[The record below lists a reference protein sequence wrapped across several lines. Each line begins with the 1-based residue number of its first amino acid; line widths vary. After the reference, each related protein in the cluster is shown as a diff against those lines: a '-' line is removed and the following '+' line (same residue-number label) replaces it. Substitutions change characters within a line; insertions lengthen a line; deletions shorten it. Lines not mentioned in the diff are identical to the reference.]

1 VDERLIAF
9 CLAAAL
15 LIVVPGPSVVFA
27 VGRALSVGRRRALAA
42 VVGNE
47 LGLMVQ
53 VAAVAGGLGAIITA
67 SAVAFTVLKLAGAA
81 YLVVLGVNAI
91 RHRHEAFAAL
101 GRAGAAPDGRRGVGR
116 GVLDGVAV
124 GSLNPKSAVFFTAF
138 LPQFVDPGAPVAG
151 QVLLLGAVF
160 TGIALVLDS
169 LWVLAAGT
177 ARTWLARSP
186 RRLAAVGGIGGVT
199 MIGLGVGVGASSS

>member
-1 VDERLIAF
+1 MDHRLLVF
-9 CLAAAL
+9 CLAAAV

-42 VVGNE
+42 VAGNE

-53 VAAVAGGLGAIITA
+53 VAAVAGGLGALVTG
-67 SAVAFTVLKLAGAA
+67 SAVAFTALKLAGAA

-91 RHRHEAFAAL
+91 RHRHEAFASL
-101 GRAGAAPDGRRGVGR
+101 GRAGTVPDGRRGAGR
-116 GVLDGVAV
+116 AVLDGLAV
-124 GSLNPKSAVFFTAF
+124 GALNPKSAVFFTAF

-151 QVLLLGAVF
+151 QVLLLGAMF

-177 ARTWLARSP
+177 ARAWFARSP
-186 RRLAAVGGIGGVT
+186 RRLGVVGGTGGVV
-199 MIGLGVGVGASSS
+199 MIGLGVGVAVSE

>member
-1 VDERLIAF
+1 MDERLIAF

-91 RHRHEAFAAL
+91 RRRHEAFAAL
-101 GRAGAAPDGRRGVGR
+101 GRTGATPDGRRGVGR
-116 GVLDGVAV
+116 AVLDGVAV

-160 TGIALVLDS
+160 AGIALVLDS

-177 ARTWLARSP
+177 ARTWFARSP
-186 RRLAAVGGIGGVT
+186 RRLAAVGGAGGVA
-199 MIGLGVGVGASSS
+199 MIGLGVGVGASGS